1 MSKQL
6 FTILCNKIGSIH
18 KIFLLYDEVWGL
30 SWGWVVCWTIGFLH
44 RIPFLL
50 DRVSDAETMVV
61 KICVLY
67 RHFLKNLIS
76 RKQTTIFIA
85 KDTIGNFKVK
95 YIFENKCLNLGLKP
109 AERNDSPLQYSC
121 LENPMD
127 REGWWAQGRRR
138 EESWSQLK
146 WLRLQIRCIKL

>member
-30 SWGWVVCWTIGFLH
+30 SWGWVVCWTIGFLN
-44 RIPFLL
+44 RIPFFL
-50 DRVSDAETMVV
+50 DRTSDAETMVV

-95 YIFENKCLNLGLKP
+95 YIFENMCLNLGLKP
-109 AERNDSPLQYSC
+109 ADRNDSPLQYSC

-127 REGWWAQGRRR
+127 REAWRAAVYGVTKEGT
-138 EESWSQLK
+138 
-146 WLRLQIRCIKL
+146 RLSD